1 MTITQNM
8 INRAKRFEDTV
19 AFMYLDTA
27 GKITVGTGHM
37 ITSATAA
44 AALRFTIVD
53 SGEAASAA
61 KIKAEY
67 ALMKQQP
74 AGKPK
79 GFYKQK
85 RTMEMAE
92 PDMGVLL
99 QGDLARAETDLK
111 GIFSAY
117 DGFPV
122 SAQEG
127 LIDMAF
133 NLGKTNFLKFSKFI
147 DACRAKDWAMA
158 AAECDRQGIPDE
170 RNDEVRSLFE
180 SVAAAPAPHAVVSA
194 ALKPLLEAMNHPQ
207 HATLFQRGQHVEIT
221 LSVGNITASVR
232 SLGGPNSQTVGL
244 SRANEAGV
252 AARGAARHLGPESC
266 RESFALVGFA
276 ANNDLHLH
284 EKVPNAGEEATCG
297 AIKKKITR
305 QDEEFT
311 TLEKCTHP
319 SIVFKDEEGT
329 EADRM
334 MSAKLRTALEKLAT
348 ATATE
353 WTGTKLRV
361 TEAWDENNEHA
372 GNSLHYEGR
381 AADLT
386 TYPIDPS
393 KLGRLGRLAVGAGF
407 DWVWYEN
414 VAHIH
419 ASVKT

>member
-8 INRAKRFEDTV
+8 ISRTKRFEDTV
-19 AFMYLDTA
+19 AFMYLDTT

-37 ITSATAA
+37 ISSATTAA
-44 AALRFTIVD
+44 AFRFTIVD
-53 SGEAASAA
+53 SGVAASAA

-79 GFYKQK
+79 SFYKQK

-92 PDMGVLL
+92 ADMDVLL
-99 QGDLARAETDLK
+99 QGDLSRAEADLK

-133 NLGKTNFLKFSKFI
+133 NLGKTNFLKFNKFI
-147 DACRAKDWAMA
+147 DACKAKDWATA
-158 AAECDRQGIPDE
+158 AAECDRQGIPEE
-170 RNDEVRSLFE
+170 RNDEVRALFE
-180 SVAAAPAPHAVVSA
+180 SITAAPTPHTVMRA
-194 ALKPLLEAMNHPQ
+194 ALEPLLEAMNHPQ
-207 HATLFQRGQHVEIT
+207 HATVFQRGQHVEVT
-221 LSVGNITASVR
+221 LSVGNITATVR
-232 SLGGPNSQTVGL
+232 SLSGPPLQTVGL
-244 SRANEAGV
+244 SSANQSGV
-252 AARGAARHLGPESC
+252 ATRGSARLFGPESC

-276 ANNDLHLH
+276 ANSDLHLH
-284 EKVPNAGEEATCG
+284 EKVPNESEEATCG

-311 TLEKCTHP
+311 ILEKCTHP

-348 ATATE
+348 AMANE
-353 WTGTKLRV
+353 WSGTKLRV
-361 TEAWDENNEHA
+361 TEAWDENNEHT

-393 KLGRLGRLAVGAGF
+393 KLGRLGRLAVEAGF

-419 ASVKT
+419 ASVKI